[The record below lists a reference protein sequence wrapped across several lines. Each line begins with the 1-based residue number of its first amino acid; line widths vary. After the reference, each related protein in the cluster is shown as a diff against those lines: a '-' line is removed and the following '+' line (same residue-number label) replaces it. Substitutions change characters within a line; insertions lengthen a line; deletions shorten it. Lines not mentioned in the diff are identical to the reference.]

1 MIGGIGKQPVAVRLL
16 LQLLEYGLNHLVG
29 FVDGVVVLIRNIG
42 FAEYFILRLQ
52 QCAVWGVRTALVQH
66 DKMPALLQID
76 FVEQR
81 QQLLIGHIVA
91 VAVAKLRRLNQM
103 VYPFLTD

>member
-1 MIGGIGKQPVAVRLL
+1 M
-16 LQLLEYGLNHLVG
+16 QLLEYGLNHLVG
-29 FVDGVVVLIRNIG
+29 FVDGVVVLIHNIG

>member
-1 MIGGIGKQPVAVRLL
+1 M
-16 LQLLEYGLNHLVG
+16 
-29 FVDGVVVLIRNIG
+29 GVVVLIHNIG
-42 FAEYFILRLQ
+42 FAENFILRLQ
-52 QCAVWGVRTALVQH
+52 QCAVWDVRTALVQY
-66 DKMPALLQID
+66 DKMLALPQID
-76 FVEQR
+76 FVEQG